1 MSLPGWWLRVSVRLY
16 AGLLIV
22 YPRTFRETYGREMVL
37 LFRDCNRDAVRRG
50 GLRGLPALWGRTLGD
65 LACSGWRERVDAATH
80 PAVPREERSLI
91 MPEPTQIERWLP
103 YPLILLLG
111 LGVGYLNLHTDET
124 PFIALPLLAAAAL
137 IGFINPRAAWR
148 WGLLLGVCPALSALW
163 AAAIQMKLP
172 YPNNPGELQGAL
184 IGGLIFALAG
194 AYLGVLGRWIMRH
207 LLPTPD
213 TPREH
218 RG

>member
-1 MSLPGWWLRVSVRLY
+1 MNLTGWWLRAAVRLY
-16 AGLLIV
+16 ARLLIV
-22 YPRTFRETYGREMVL
+22 YPPDFRQVYGREMVQV
-37 LFRDCNRDAVRRG
+37 FRDCCRSAGRA
-50 GLRGLPALWGRTLGD
+50 GLPRLLALWGRTLGD
-65 LACSGWRERVDAATH
+65 LARSGWRERLDSAAR
-80 PAVPREERSLI
+80 PAEPRYEGGLI
-91 MPEPTQIERWLP
+91 MAKPTRIERWLP

-148 WGLLLGVCPALSALW
+148 WGLLLGLWPVVSALW

-207 LLPTPD
+207 LPPAPD
-213 TPREH
+213 TPR
-218 RG
+218 